1 MTEVSHWIVLHHAT
15 NAVFVHT
22 HAHAHWHPNA
32 ATYSIAVVN
41 HALTPKISIAV
52 VEYARMPMVT
62 LNARVRALITFVGTA
77 LVLIPDS
84 TFLPQGDFQMRR
96 KKLL

>member
-1 MTEVSHWIVLHHAT
+1 MIEASHWIVPRHA
-15 NAVFVHT
+15 ASVVFVHT

-52 VEYARMPMVT
+52 AEYARMPMVT
-62 LNARVRALITFVGTA
+62 LNAKVRALITFVGIA

-84 TFLPQGDFQMRR
+84 TLLPQGDLQMRR

>member
-1 MTEVSHWIVLHHAT
+1 MIKESHWIVLHHAT

-22 HAHAHWHPNA
+22 HARAHWHPNA

-52 VEYARMPMVT
+52 AEYARMPMVT
-62 LNARVRALITFVGTA
+62 LNAKVRALITFVGIA
-77 LVLIPDS
+77 LALIPDS
-84 TFLPQGDFQMRR
+84 TLLPQGDLQTRR